1 MMMKDGRD
9 SEGEAHLTATKDL
22 QGMGDSRYRLLFN
35 HVSDAVFV
43 HYGPDEHNLPGKFI
57 EVNDVACRRLG
68 YTREELLKMSPPD
81 IDAPE
86 TVPKLPAM
94 MEKLFRDKQALW
106 EGTHIG
112 KDGRRIPVEINNVLF
127 HLDDKPLILST
138 VRDITER
145 KQAQEALQKKAEELR
160 FIAENVGDI
169 IWQMNP
175 QICFTYVSPAV
186 RRILG
191 YEPSEVVG
199 RNLFTLLTPAGAEM
213 ITPVWVEWY
222 AHLAKGIQRD
232 ELLFEMEAVH
242 RDGRSVW
249 MEVQARPLV
258 DTGGRVIQYHGVT
271 RDITQRR
278 QAERE
283 RRQLTERLN
292 RAEKMESLGILAGGV
307 AHDLNNVLG
316 VIVGYAEL
324 MMGKMP
330 PGEPLHK
337 YAAGIM
343 KSSEK
348 SAAIIQDLL
357 ALARRGV
364 AVCEVIDLNRVIAEY
379 FQTPEFERLKAYH
392 QQVTFTA
399 DLAGNLMS
407 IKGSPVHIG
416 KTIMNLMSNAAES
429 IAAQGSVTIKTE
441 NRYVDKPVTGYDE
454 IQRGDYVVLAVSDNG
469 GGISSEDIGKIFE
482 PFYTKKVMGR
492 SGTGLGLAIVWG
504 TVKDH
509 RGYIDVQS
517 EEGKGSTFSVY
528 FPATREELNRDN
540 KTVESD
546 SYLGN
551 GESILVVDD
560 VEDQRELAIAMLA
573 KLGYEAQT
581 VSSGREAVAYLR
593 SHRVD
598 LVVIDMI
605 MDPGMDGL
613 DTYREIVKIQP
624 GQKAIIVSGFSE
636 TDRVKQAQELGAGAY
651 VPKPYILEKI
661 GLAIRNELDR

>member
-1 MMMKDGRD
+1 MMKKEHRD
-9 SEGEAHLTATKDL
+9 SGKKRLASAEGLPD
-22 QGMGDSRYRLLFN
+22 MGDSRYRLLFN

-43 HYGPDEHNLPGKFI
+43 HHGPDGRNLPGKFI

-68 YTREELLKMSPPD
+68 YTREELLGMSPPD

-86 TVPKLPAM
+86 TVPTVPAM
-94 MEKLFRDKQALW
+94 MEKLFREKQAIW

-127 HLDDKPLILST
+127 RIDDKPLILST

-145 KQAQEALQKKAEELR
+145 KQAEEALRNSAEELR

-169 IWQMNP
+169 IWQMDP

-186 RRILG
+186 RRVLG

-199 RNLFTLLTPAGAEM
+199 RNLFSFLTPAGREM
-213 ITPVWVEWY
+213 VTPVWLEWY
-222 AHLAKGIQRD
+222 AQLARGIQRD
-232 ELLFEMEAVH
+232 ELLFEIEAVH

-258 DTGGRVIQYHGVT
+258 DADGRVVRYHGVT
-271 RDITQRR
+271 RDITHRR

-283 RRQLTERLN
+283 RQQLTERLN

-324 MMGKMP
+324 MTGKMS
-330 PGEPLHK
+330 PGDPLSK

-364 AVCEVIDLNRVIAEY
+364 AVCEFIDLNTAISEY
-379 FQTPEFERLKAYH
+379 FQTPEFERLKAH
-392 QQVTFTA
+392 HGQVTFTA
-399 DLAGNLMS
+399 DLAGNLLP

-416 KTIMNLMSNAAES
+416 KTIMNLISNAAEA
-429 IAAQGSVTIKTE
+429 IAVQGSVTIKTE
-441 NRYVDKPVTGYDE
+441 NRYIDRPVAGYDE
-454 IQRGDYVVLAVSDNG
+454 IQPGDYVVLTVSDDG
-469 GGISSEDIGKIFE
+469 QGISGEDIGKVFE

-509 RGYIDVQS
+509 RGYIDVRS
-517 EEGKGSTFSVY
+517 EEEKGSTFAVF
-528 FPATREELNRDN
+528 FPATREEFDRDP
-540 KTVESD
+540 KKVASD
-546 SYLGN
+546 SYRGA

-560 VEDQRELAIAMLA
+560 VEEQRELAIAMLTT
-573 KLGYEAQT
+573 LGYEPRT
-581 VSSGREAVAYLR
+581 VSSGEEAVRYLKR
-593 SHRVD
+593 HRVD

-613 DTYREIVKIQP
+613 DTYREIVRNRP

-636 TDRVKQAQELGAGAY
+636 TDRVRQAQELGAGAY

-661 GLAIRNELDR
+661 GLAIRTELDR

>member
-9 SEGEAHLTATKDL
+9 SAKTYLTARGEL
-22 QGMGDSRYRLLFN
+22 QDMGDSRYRLLFN

-43 HYGPDEHNLPGKFI
+43 HHCPDERNLPGKFI

-68 YTREELLKMSPPD
+68 YTREELLQMSPPD

-86 TVPKLPAM
+86 TVPTVPAM
-94 MEKLFRDKQALW
+94 MERLFREKQAIW
-106 EGTHIG
+106 EGAHVS

-127 HLDDKPLILST
+127 HIDDKPLILST

-145 KQAQEALQKKAEELR
+145 KHAEEALRNSAEELR

-169 IWQMNP
+169 IWQMDP

-199 RNLFTLLTPAGAEM
+199 RNLFTFLTPAGAEM
-213 ITPVWVEWY
+213 VTQIWVEWY
-222 AHLAKGIQRD
+222 AQLAKGIQRD

-242 RDGRSVW
+242 REGRSVW
-249 MEVQARPLV
+249 MEVQARPLM
-258 DTGGRVIQYHGVT
+258 DAEGRVVQYHGVT

-283 RRQLTERLN
+283 RRRLTERLN

-324 MMGKMP
+324 MTGKIP
-330 PGEPLHK
+330 PGNPLNK

-364 AVCEVIDLNRVIAEY
+364 AVCECIDLNSAISEY

-392 QQVTFTA
+392 PQVTFTA
-399 DLAGNLMS
+399 DLAGDLLP

-416 KTIMNLMSNAAES
+416 KTIMNLISNAAEA
-429 IAAQGSVTIKTE
+429 IATQGGVRIKTE
-441 NRYVDKPVTGYDE
+441 NRYIDKPVTGYDE
-454 IQRGDYVVLAVSDNG
+454 IQRGDYVVLTVSDNG
-469 GGISSEDIGKIFE
+469 QGISREDIGKIFE

-509 RGYIDVQS
+509 CGYIDVQS
-517 EEGKGSTFSVY
+517 EEEKGSTFAVY
-528 FPATREELNRDN
+528 FPATREVFNRDP
-540 KTVESD
+540 KTVAPD
-546 SYLGN
+546 SYRGG

-560 VEDQRELAIAMLA
+560 VEDQRDLAIAMLTT
-573 KLGYEAQT
+573 LGYEPRT
-581 VSSGREAVAYLR
+581 VSSGEEAIRYLG

-598 LVVIDMI
+598 LVIIDMI

-636 TDRVKQAQELGAGAY
+636 TDRVRQAQELGAGAY
-651 VPKPYILEKI
+651 VPKPYVLEKI